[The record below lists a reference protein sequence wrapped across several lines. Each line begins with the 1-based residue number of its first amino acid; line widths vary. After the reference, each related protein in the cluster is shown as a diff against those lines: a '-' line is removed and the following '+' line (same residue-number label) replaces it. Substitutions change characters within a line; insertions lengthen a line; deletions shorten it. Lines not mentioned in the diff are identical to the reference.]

1 MKRIP
6 TLSGLLIGRHS
17 YFVYS
22 CQKIHEDA
30 IMVLV
35 KTVEQ
40 DSYKELKQL
49 KRPLISKR
57 AEIGLS
63 LLRLQI
69 LKRNESK
76 DDIIAF
82 NMFNCVDYNLLFDSV
97 SKTNQE
103 AVAEQDLTLFINGF
117 KKY

>member
-1 MKRIP
+1 
-6 TLSGLLIGRHS
+6 
-17 YFVYS
+17 
-22 CQKIHEDA
+22 
-30 IMVLV
+30 MVML
-35 KTVEQ
+35 KSVEQ
-40 DSYKELKQL
+40 DNYKEHKQL

-69 LKRNESK
+69 LKRNDSK

-82 NMFNCVDYNLLFDSV
+82 NVFNCIDYNLLFDSA

-103 AVAEQDLTLFINGF
+103 AVAEQDLTLIINGF